1 MYRSVV
7 FTIAIAIAGLLL
19 VIFAGAATAAARN
32 VTALAPALISAVVP
46 AAEPAQSGPGAPASE
61 VQVTASQADDLV
73 RQREAAYGAQLDELT
88 RRIQAGQEQV
98 AVLASQEQALGDQLA
113 QVEQTRQDRAAAYQG
128 QLGTLQEQY
137 GQRFAQYTAQ
147 LQEIQSRLAQARTLL
162 GQ

>member
-7 FTIAIAIAGLLL
+7 FTIAIAIAGVLL
-19 VIFAGAATAAARN
+19 VTFAGAATAAARN
-32 VTALAPALISAVVP
+32 VTALAPALISA
-46 AAEPAQSGPGAPASE
+46 AEPAQSGPGVPASE

-98 AVLASQEQALGDQLA
+98 AALASQEQALGDQLA
-113 QVEQTRQDRAAAYQG
+113 QVEQMRQDRAASYQG
-128 QLGTLQEQY
+128 QIGTLQEQY
-137 GQRFAQYTAQ
+137 GQRFAQYAAQ